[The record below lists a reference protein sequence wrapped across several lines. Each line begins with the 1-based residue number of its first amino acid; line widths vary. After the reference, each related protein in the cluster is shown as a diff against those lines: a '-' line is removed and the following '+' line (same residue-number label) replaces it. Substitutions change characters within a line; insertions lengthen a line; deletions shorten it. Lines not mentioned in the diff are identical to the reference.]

1 MGTPRDL
8 AACRVS
14 LLSPDPASHR
24 IISASSCTANCLA
37 VMAKV
42 MDDAFGIR
50 YGLATAIFTQDIGRA
65 NRVAQ
70 RIHVGLTWINCWF
83 LRDLRTSFGGS
94 KASGIGREG
103 GVHSFEFYTDLRNV
117 MVKF

>member
-1 MGTPRDL
+1 MHGRHVREEIQLEYPPVFHPEDWLRF
-8 AACRVS
+8 VE
-14 LLSPDPASHR
+14 
-24 IISASSCTANCLA
+24 
-37 VMAKV
+37 
-42 MDDAFGIR
+42 
-50 YGLATAIFTQDIGRA
+50 TAIFTQDIGRA

-103 GVHSFEFYTDLRNV
+103 GIHSFEFYTDLRNV